1 MDDLP
6 PGRREEQQ
14 NEQQPVAYDADGR
27 PLYAAPP
34 SGASYNQQPGP
45 QFVHLSRS
53 ADPIEP
59 EISAELKAK
68 HDASVKEF
76 PSLNLSEVEY
86 IISAVPRHQIGI
98 IKPVVASGIAIA
110 VIAAFM
116 FNYTFILSALNIT
129 VEAPPL
135 WMILLGGSVLIAAI
149 ALMCYAA
156 IWVFNNNRFYL
167 TNESVI
173 QEIQDGLFTHRE
185 QTISLANI
193 EDASYSQV
201 GPLQLLL
208 DYGTIRLSTEG
219 DETTYTFSYAAGPR
233 QQIAVLNNAVED
245 FKNGRPVRYEK
256 QEYKN

>member
-1 MDDLP
+1 MDMDDLP
-6 PGRREEQQ
+6 PEKRREELQ
-14 NEQQPVAYDADGR
+14 NGQQPVAYDADGR
-27 PLYAAPP
+27 PLYSAPP
-34 SGASYNQQPGP
+34 SDASYNQQPGP

-53 ADPIEP
+53 AEPIKP
-59 EISAELKAK
+59 EISEELKAK
-68 HDASVKEF
+68 HEASLKEF
-76 PSLNLSEVEY
+76 PGLNLSEVEY
-86 IISAVPRHQIGI
+86 IISAVPRHQIGV
-98 IKPVVASGIAIA
+98 IKPVIASGITIA
-110 VIAAFM
+110 LIALFM
-116 FNYTFILSALNIT
+116 FNYSFILSTLSIT
-129 VEAPPL
+129 AGMPPL
-135 WMILLGGSVLIAAI
+135 WMIWLGGSVLIAAI
-149 ALMCYAA
+149 ALICYAA

-208 DYGTIRLSTEG
+208 NYGTIQLSTEG
-219 DETTYTFSYAAGPR
+219 DETTYTFSYAASPR

-256 QEYKN
+256 